1 MKKSLGVGFRL
12 GSVPFLGRN
21 VVRLDLAYPLD
32 DVEGTSGGLTVTLT
46 SGQAFT
52 LFRTPEGL
60 SKDF

>member
-1 MKKSLGVGFRL
+1 
-12 GSVPFLGRN
+12 

-52 LFRTPEGL
+52 LFQNPEGL
-60 SKDF
+60 SKEF